1 MRQSVLLRLGQVIL
15 QVLGHGE
22 TFDLLRAEHRLHS
35 LVWGEELFVLRV
47 L

>member
-1 MRQSVLLRLGQVIL
+1 MQQGALLWLGQVIL
-15 QVLGHGE
+15 QVLGHRE